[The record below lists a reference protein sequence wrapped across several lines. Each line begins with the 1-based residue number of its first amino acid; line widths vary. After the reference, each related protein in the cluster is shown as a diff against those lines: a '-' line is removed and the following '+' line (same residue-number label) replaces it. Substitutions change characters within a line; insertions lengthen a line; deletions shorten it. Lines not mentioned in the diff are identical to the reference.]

1 MDALVSL
8 SFEALLLITLI
19 VFLGGLI
26 KGFLGF
32 GMPLFATPLLALFMP
47 LLSVIPMM
55 AVPVLASN
63 IYQAKF
69 SKKSLE

>member
-8 SFEALLLITLI
+8 SFEALLAITLI

-32 GMPLFATPLLALFMP
+32 GMPLFATPLMRFPLFGTGR
-47 LLSVIPMM
+47 V
-55 AVPVLASN
+55 
-63 IYQAKF
+63 
-69 SKKSLE
+69 KKARRA